1 MDGKEQ
7 KNETIGLQ
15 NQSMYSAKQ
24 LKEELVSLRGLIREL
39 ASNADDE
46 KNCIS
51 LKEYENRM
59 FVLNW
64 LIEEID
70 FKEE

>member
-51 LKEYENRM
+51 LKEYENKM

>member
-24 LKEELVSLRGLIREL
+24 LKEGLVSLRGLIREL
-39 ASNADDE
+39 ASNIDDE

-51 LKEYENRM
+51 LKEYENKM

-70 FKEE
+70 FKKE

>member
-39 ASNADDE
+39 ASNADEE

-51 LKEYENRM
+51 LKEYENKM

>member
-1 MDGKEQ
+1 MAGKEQ

-51 LKEYENRM
+51 LKEYENKM

>member
-1 MDGKEQ
+1 MASKEQ

-39 ASNADDE
+39 ASNVDDE
-46 KNCIS
+46 KNYIS
-51 LKEYENRM
+51 LKEYENKM

>member
-1 MDGKEQ
+1 MASKEQ
-7 KNETIGLQ
+7 KNETIRLQ

-39 ASNADDE
+39 ASNIDDE

-51 LKEYENRM
+51 LKEYENKM

>member
-15 NQSMYSAKQ
+15 NQSMYSAKH

-46 KNCIS
+46 KICIS
-51 LKEYENRM
+51 LKEYEKKM

>member
-1 MDGKEQ
+1 MASKEQ

-51 LKEYENRM
+51 LKEYENKM

>member
-1 MDGKEQ
+1 MASKEQ
-7 KNETIGLQ
+7 KKETIGLQ

-39 ASNADDE
+39 ASIADDE

-51 LKEYENRM
+51 LKEYENKM

>member
-1 MDGKEQ
+1 MASKEQ

-24 LKEELVSLRGLIREL
+24 LKEQLVSLRGLIREL
-39 ASNADDE
+39 ASNVDDE

-51 LKEYENRM
+51 LKEYENKM

>member
-1 MDGKEQ
+1 MASKEQ

-15 NQSMYSAKQ
+15 NQSMYSSKQ
-24 LKEELVSLRGLIREL
+24 LKQELVDLRGLIREL
-39 ASNADDE
+39 ASNVDDE

-51 LKEYENRM
+51 LKEYENKM

>member
-1 MDGKEQ
+1 MASKEQ
-7 KNETIGLQ
+7 KKETIGLQ

-51 LKEYENRM
+51 LKEYENKM

>member
-15 NQSMYSAKQ
+15 NQSMYSAKK

-51 LKEYENRM
+51 LKEYENKM

>member
-1 MDGKEQ
+1 MASKEQ

-24 LKEELVSLRGLIREL
+24 LKEELVILRGLIREL
-39 ASNADDE
+39 VSIADDE

-51 LKEYENRM
+51 LKEYENKM

-70 FKEE
+70 FKDE